1 MQQHPR
7 QPSRKAAR
15 ASVKCTQY
23 LQDSA
28 HERPCPGGHSVSRTR
43 SEQSGMGGG
52 GGGGGRPKG
61 GWVPLMGAQRPF
73 WKVAQACG
81 AGHVMSPQVAA

>member
-1 MQQHPR
+1 MNGPALEGIASAELGL
-7 QPSRKAAR
+7 SRAAW
-15 ASVKCTQY
+15 
-23 LQDSA
+23 
-28 HERPCPGGHSVSRTR
+28 
-43 SEQSGMGGG
+43 GG
-52 GGGGGRPKG
+52 GGGGGRHKG